1 MINEEQNLKVKER
14 ILVTLKIFYEN
25 EGKISDEALA
35 RLVSIAGIETSSSTV
50 GRDLTG
56 EKIKNYI
63 SEEEYNNIQ
72 NLRKENKLLG
82 TIKGGKKSAAI
93 NIICK
98 DENGHFT
105 GSKKK

>member
-1 MINEEQNLKVKER
+1 MINEEQKLKIKER

-50 GRDLTG
+50 GRDLTSN
-56 EKIKNYI
+56 KIKNYI

-72 NLRKENKLLG
+72 KMRK
-82 TIKGGKKSAAI
+82 
-93 NIICK
+93 
-98 DENGHFT
+98 
-105 GSKKK
+105 